1 MHLLYTLVTFL
12 KMRQKTKNI
21 NAIEIQQDN
30 AKLHILDND
39 PIFREAANQGGFNIH
54 LIQQPPNS
62 PDMNVLDLGFF

>member
-1 MHLLYTLVTFL
+1 MLIDNILPAI
-12 KMRQKTKNI
+12 RQKWPEGASKTVY
-21 NAIEIQQDN
+21 IQQDN
-30 AKLHILDND
+30 AKPHILNND

>member
-1 MHLLYTLVTFL
+1 
-12 KMRQKTKNI
+12 MRQKTKNI